1 MKKYLLLLSLPIV
14 LVGCNENNDQ
24 AFLQPNE
31 ELIDEADQTS
41 VADSTNE
48 DEQSSGQDAEDNHQE
63 ETLDQAPDE
72 ESDSSDG
79 EDEADG
85 ENTTSVTQTGT
96 DSSRGVANTNRAS
109 QGAEAAS
116 NKDNSSASSQSGSS
130 QPSST
135 QVSTGAVNDV
145 EKEEAALKAV
155 DDYVDYELEN
165 YIYLIHQEE
174 NGEWVQVEV
183 REQMPNQDQTNL
195 VDLYRYNSEKG
206 ELEAFD
212 FIEGTYLPI
221 D

>member
-48 DEQSSGQDAEDNHQE
+48 DEQSSDQDAEDNHQE
-63 ETLDQAPDE
+63 ETPDQAPDKV
-72 ESDSSDG
+72 SDSSDG

-96 DSSRGVANTNRAS
+96 DSSTGVANTNRAS

-130 QPSST
+130 QPSPT

-195 VDLYRYNSEKG
+195 VDLYRYNSETG